1 MQLPTIFTPLV
12 CWRTAKQGYRT
23 VSAHMGQ
30 KYIFALQKDFEK
42 FMMNYL
48 IVILSKY
55 FLNNEYLCFVSRKI
69 SLDVSHSSGQG
80 DVM

>member
-30 KYIFALQKDFEK
+30 KYVFALKILKNFV
-42 FMMNYL
+42 MNYL
-48 IVILSKY
+48 IVIISKY
-55 FLNNEYLCFVSRKI
+55 FFNNEYLCFVSRKI
-69 SLDVSHSSGQG
+69 SLDVSQSSSLG